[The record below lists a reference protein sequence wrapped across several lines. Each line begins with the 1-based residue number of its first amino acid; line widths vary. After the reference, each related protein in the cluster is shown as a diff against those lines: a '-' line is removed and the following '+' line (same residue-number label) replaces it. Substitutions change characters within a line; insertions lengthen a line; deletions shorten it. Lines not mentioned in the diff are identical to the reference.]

1 MEALNFLSYL
11 AQKRHIIAVHTFLD
25 KQFGG
30 IAGWGGRLWI
40 ILLVRKSSCLERE
53 IWVGLIIRMWDEIFV
68 KTQANG
74 FLATEVGK
82 EK

>member
-30 IAGWGGRLWI
+30 TAGWGGRLWI
-40 ILLVRKSSCLERE
+40 ILLVRKSSCLERDL
-53 IWVGLIIRMWDEIFV
+53 GSSDN
-68 KTQANG
+68 QDAG
-74 FLATEVGK
+74 
-82 EK
+82 